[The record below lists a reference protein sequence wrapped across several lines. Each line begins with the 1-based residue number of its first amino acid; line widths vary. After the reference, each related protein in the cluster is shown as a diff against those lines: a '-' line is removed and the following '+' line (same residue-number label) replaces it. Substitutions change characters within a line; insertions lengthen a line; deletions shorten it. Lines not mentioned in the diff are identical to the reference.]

1 MELLPIFLNIKG
13 RQCLIV
19 GGGELAFRKATLLD
33 KASASVKFV
42 ANEFSENIESLANK
56 KNFPLIK
63 DSFKDKY
70 LEDIVLVIAATNCK
84 ETNTLTNTFFI
95 IIIPLISSDVKYT
108 YENTLP

>member
-19 GGGELAFRKATLLD
+19 GGGELAFRKAILLD

-42 ANEFSENIESLANK
+42 ANEFSENIESPASK

-70 LEDIVLVIAATNCK
+70 LEINDFCCGNYMYLNNSIS
-84 ETNTLTNTFFI
+84 LTNT
-95 IIIPLISSDVKYT
+95 SY
-108 YENTLP
+108 